1 MADDSEFISK
11 LIGFGLSEKEAELYL
26 RLLKYGPKPTSLLA
40 KSLKTYRE
48 DVYRTLTGLID
59 KSMVSPSLE
68 TPTVYSAVELDTA
81 LDAALR
87 KYESEHREMERRK
100 QELQELSNQQK
111 FRPSDEFSTF
121 KILKSSGDA
130 VAMAISTLNSV
141 EREWLAVIPPILTVF
156 SSLYNL
162 EEDKEFLD
170 RGGTIRFITDITYPY
185 IELIQQ
191 HLDMEMEVKHLDKYS
206 GIFFLVFDKK
216 ISMSGINIELK
227 SVSLNEPISALW
239 TDDRTYAQY
248 LVSTFELLWEQA
260 IPAAQRIEEL
270 LKEGPPQV

>member
-206 GIFFLVFDKK
+206 GIFFFVFDKK